1 METISKHRMLLF
13 ITWFLL
19 VLYMSLPISKHR
31 MLLFIG
37 FVHKIRGICNAF
49 QNIVCYCLSGQR
61 NDINDLYDNFKT
73 SYVTV
78 YRVVQAIVSLF
89 CPFQNIVC
97 YCLST
102 TAGMAVVAI
111 KDFKTSYVTVYLY
124 EWLCY
129 RYEYGISKHRILL
142 FICSAAFISLVAY
155 IFQNIVC
162 YCLSC
167 NVLRYSD
174 VNITISKHRMLL
186 FIYTV
191 HIPRIG
197 KVNFKT
203 SYVTVYQ
210 SASDTPCKV
219 LFISKH
225 RMLLF
230 IHHRTVLHRRYFY
243 FKTSY
248 VTVYHFRCSRYVCHD
263 RISKHRML
271 LFITLL
277 SIRCQIFCEISKH
290 RMLLFI

>member
-1 METISKHRMLLF
+1 MLLF
-13 ITWFLL
+13 IL
-19 VLYMSLPISKHR
+19 K
-31 MLLFIG
+31 
-37 FVHKIRGICNAF
+37 
-49 QNIVCYCLSGQR
+49 
-61 NDINDLYDNFKT
+61 
-73 SYVTV
+73 
-78 YRVVQAIVSLF
+78 VVKGWL
-89 CPFQNIVC
+89 
-97 YCLST
+97 
-102 TAGMAVVAI
+102 GMN
-111 KDFKTSYVTVYLY
+111 K
-124 EWLCY
+124 
-129 RYEYGISKHRILL
+129 
-142 FICSAAFISLVAY
+142 
-155 IFQNIVC
+155 FQNIVC

-248 VTVYHFRCSRYVCHD
+248 VTVYHMRQV
-263 RISKHRML
+263 
-271 LFITLL
+271 
-277 SIRCQIFCEISKH
+277 QVWQ
-290 RMLLFI
+290 